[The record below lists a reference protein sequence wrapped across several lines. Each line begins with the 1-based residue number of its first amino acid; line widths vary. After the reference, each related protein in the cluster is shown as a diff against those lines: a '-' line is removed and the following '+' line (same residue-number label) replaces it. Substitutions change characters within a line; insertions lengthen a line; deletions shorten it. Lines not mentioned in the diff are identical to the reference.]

1 MQLAVAL
8 DGAPAPIGATTFDPY
23 GQLVKMLL
31 PRAQSIAI
39 YDRMGLPVWLN
50 DGLDS
55 PDLGLDEIEFIK
67 SETFIN
73 QAARTVGYGSEGET
87 AFRLPADVPAAQP
100 LPALGVGGAGQ
111 APLTPL
117 EAWMELLFEG

>member
-1 MQLAVAL
+1 MQLAEAL

-39 YDRMGLPVWLN
+39 YDRMGCPVWLN

-55 PDLGLDEIEFIK
+55 SELNRLLQDALAQDLGA
-67 SETFIN
+67 S
-73 QAARTVGYGSEGET
+73 
-87 AFRLPADVPAAQP
+87 
-100 LPALGVGGAGQ
+100 GAGEGF
-111 APLTPL
+111 APCARERARSGFTDL
-117 EAWMELLFEG
+117 AVSSQSS

>member
-39 YDRMGLPVWLN
+39 YERMGLPV
-50 DGLDS
+50 
-55 PDLGLDEIEFIK
+55 
-67 SETFIN
+67 
-73 QAARTVGYGSEGET
+73 
-87 AFRLPADVPAAQP
+87 
-100 LPALGVGGAGQ
+100 
-111 APLTPL
+111 
-117 EAWMELLFEG
+117 